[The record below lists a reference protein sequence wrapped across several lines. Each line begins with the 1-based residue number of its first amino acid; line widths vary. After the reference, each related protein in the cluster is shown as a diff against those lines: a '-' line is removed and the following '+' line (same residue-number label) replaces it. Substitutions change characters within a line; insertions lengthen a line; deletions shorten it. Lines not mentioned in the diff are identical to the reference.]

1 MDRLV
6 FYTLNRCADIGGTE
20 KIPVMHLDERSR
32 NTIIQ
37 TFLKGVY
44 RMKVTQSHLKLT
56 EEDKSRFIE
65 EITRKMLE
73 IVKKKRYNQTLGE
86 NRK

>member
-1 MDRLV
+1 
-6 FYTLNRCADIGGTE
+6 
-20 KIPVMHLDERSR
+20 MHLDEQSR

-44 RMKVTQSHLKLT
+44 RMKVTENHPNLT
-56 EEDKSRFIE
+56 EEDKKRFIE

-73 IVKKKRYNQTLGE
+73 IVKKKRYNPT
-86 NRK
+86 